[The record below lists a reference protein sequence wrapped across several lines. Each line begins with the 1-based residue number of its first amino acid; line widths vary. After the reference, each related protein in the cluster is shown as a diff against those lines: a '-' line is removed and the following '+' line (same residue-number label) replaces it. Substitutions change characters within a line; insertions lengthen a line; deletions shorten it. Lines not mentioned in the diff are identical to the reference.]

1 MKKTR
6 WAQQIHIVLDN
17 LSAHKTKAVEEF
29 LEQNPKVRF
38 HFTPTYSSWLNQV
51 ELWFAKIQ
59 RDVITRGVFTSVADL
74 ATAEIHSRLRP
85 GRETIPLDLYRSAAA
100 NPYLRNHRDSVLVG
114 APIPFRE
121 YEMRDFTS
129 EKIKQLIAD
138 NVAQEKV
145 VAALRKQL
153 FDLEGT
159 DPDVAA

>member
-1 MKKTR
+1 MR
-6 WAQQIHIVLDN
+6 A
-17 LSAHKTKAVEEF
+17 SADQYSNVAYRVQLALGEPSRARFVEDSFQFE
-29 LEQNPKVRF
+29 VRG
-38 HFTPTYSSWLNQV
+38 N
-51 ELWFAKIQ
+51 
-59 RDVITRGVFTSVADL
+59 
-74 ATAEIHSRLRP
+74 
-85 GRETIPLDLYRSAAA
+85 
-100 NPYLRNHRDSVLVG
+100 LVG

-121 YEMRDFTS
+121 SEMRDFTS